1 MKMVRGVYRNQ
12 QMHWVGNGFPMKSL
26 FTYDSFGQAM
36 SPFLLLDYASPYPF
50 AGSERPRGVGSHPH
64 RGFETV
70 TIVYQGEVTHRD
82 STGASDTIYAGDVQW
97 MTAGSGILHEEMHS
111 EAFQKSGGAF
121 EAVQLWVNLPAK
133 DKMVAPG
140 YQAMNRDQIPVIHLD
155 DAGSYLRIIA
165 GEYNGTQGAAQTYSP
180 LNVWDGELKM
190 GQTNTIHLPEH
201 HQSAIVVLT
210 GEVKINRLET
220 VADSALVLFDNDGT
234 DVYLEA
240 TQNSRILVLTGEPL
254 NEPIEGHG
262 PFVMNTK
269 QEIIEAIRDF
279 NVGKFGHMVS

>member
-1 MKMVRGVYRNQ
+1 MKMIRGVYRNQ
-12 QMHWVGNGFPMKSL
+12 QLHWVGNGFPMKSL
-26 FTYDSFGQAM
+26 FSYDNFGQAM
-36 SPFLLLDYASPYPF
+36 SPFLLLDYSSPYAF
-50 AGSERPRGVGSHPH
+50 SSTDRPRGVGAHPH

-97 MTAGSGILHEEMHS
+97 MTAGRGILHEEMHS

-133 DKMVAPG
+133 DKMVDPG
-140 YQAMNRDQIPVIHLD
+140 YQAITHQQIPVVKLD
-155 DAGSYLRIIA
+155 ENGSYIRVIA
-165 GEYNGTQGAAQTYSP
+165 GQYQDIAGVAHTYSQ
-180 LNVWDGELKM
+180 LNVWDGELKV
-190 GQTNTIHLPEH
+190 GQTHRLQLPEH
-201 HQSAIVVLT
+201 HQSSILVLT
-210 GEVKINRLET
+210 GEVKFNRLET
-220 VADSALVLFDNDGT
+220 VADSSLVVFESNGT

-240 TQNSRILVLTGEPL
+240 TQDSRILVLTGEAL

-279 NVGKFGHMVS
+279 NVGKFGEMHS